1 MSNPYEPSHLPP
13 KPLPP
18 GSQESISAL
27 DAVIPTNPLAAI
39 ACWSGI
45 IGILLCPCAPVLGPI
60 AIVTGVLSLRTG
72 GLPSSQFGQATSK
85 VRSWIGIVTGIIGTV
100 LALLVLVMVVIGN
113 LS

>member
-45 IGILLCPCAPVLGPI
+45 IGILVCPCAPVLGPI

-85 VRSWIGIVTGIIGTV
+85 VRSWIGIGTGIIGT
-100 LALLVLVMVVIGN
+100 ALGLLFVAMLVISS